1 MSYSKSLLSVIEA
14 TGRSAFVG
22 TLRNGKVYV
31 ANVQYTVGWCCLP
44 IGSLS
49 IFGPFVYYAVVDS
62 SVAFY
67 TQRGS
72 FKMQTHFERTS
83 KTSADFEAFLAV
95 CKKYEIG

>member
-44 IGSLS
+44 NG
-49 IFGPFVYYAVVDS
+49 
-62 SVAFY
+62 
-67 TQRGS
+67 
-72 FKMQTHFERTS
+72 
-83 KTSADFEAFLAV
+83 
-95 CKKYEIG
+95 